1 MKSER
6 CVIIENIEDN
16 EAKRNKISYISL
28 HENKHLLEKGNLKI
42 SDIHF
47 EKEKTKSSKFKNF
60 LYKLKHA
67 LKFQTIKN
75 KYLIAKYR
83 IRSRLRKL
91 GQRISEIF
99 ALRRSVNAPKEQ

>member
-1 MKSER
+1 MNKER
-6 CVIIENIEDN
+6 CVLIENVEDN
-16 EAKRNKISYISL
+16 EAKRNKISYINL
-28 HENKHLLEKGNLKI
+28 HENTYLLEKGNLKI
-42 SDIHF
+42 SDIQF

-83 IRSRLRKL
+83 IRSKLRKL

-99 ALRRSVNAPKEQ
+99 AVKKSMEAPKTQ